1 MSGILVIGSMNM
13 DLVVETDR
21 YPEEGETIIGGKF
34 EQIPG
39 GKGANQALAAAKL
52 GNNVEF
58 IGACGD
64 DSFAPKLKSSL
75 ENGGAEINNI
85 FEIKGV
91 STGVAVITVD
101 SAGNNRIIV
110 SPGANYK
117 LDQQKIEKIKDKIIE
132 AQILLL
138 QLEIPVE
145 TIEKIVEIAAANQTK
160 IILDPA
166 PAQKLSDHILSK
178 IDYLLPN
185 EGELDLLLAGAEA
198 DSRKE
203 KIEILLNKG
212 VKNIIVTE
220 GKKGINYYSQNNE
233 LHLEALKVKAADTTA
248 AGDVFA
254 GAFAASL
261 IAENDLEK
269 SLEFAVQAAAYSV
282 TKRGAQSSIPDK
294 NELSE
299 FLAERSKLNEEKW
312 NN

>member
-1 MSGILVIGSMNM
+1 MNM
-13 DLVVETDR
+13 DLVVETER
-21 YPEEGETIIGGKF
+21 YPEEGETLIGGKF

-52 GNNVEF
+52 GDQVEF

-75 ENGGAEINNI
+75 KAGGAEIDNI

-101 SAGNNRIIV
+101 KKGNNRIIV
-110 SPGANYK
+110 SPGANYE
-117 LDQQKIEKIKDKIIE
+117 LDSEKIEKIKDKIAE
-132 AQILLL
+132 AEIILL
-138 QLEIPVE
+138 QLEIPVD
-145 TIEKIVEIAAANQTK
+145 TIEKIVEIASKNKTK

-166 PAQKLSDHILSK
+166 PAQKLPADILTRV
-178 IDYLLPN
+178 DYLLPN
-185 EGELDLLLAGAEA
+185 EGELDLLLAEAENK
-198 DSRKE
+198 SRAE
-203 KIEILLNKG
+203 KIEALLKMG

-220 GKKGINYYSQNNE
+220 GEKGINYYSQNNK
-233 LHLEALKVKAADTTA
+233 LHLETLKVKAVDTTA

-261 IAENDLEK
+261 IAENNLK
-269 SLEFAVQAAAYSV
+269 KALEFAVQAAAYSV

-294 NELSE
+294 KELNE
-299 FLAERSKLNEEKW
+299 FLAERSK
-312 NN
+312 

>member
-1 MSGILVIGSMNM
+1 MNM

-21 YPEEGETIIGGKF
+21 YPREGETIIGGKF

-52 GNNVEF
+52 GNKVEF

-64 DSFAPKLKSSL
+64 DSFAPRLKASL
-75 ENGGAEINNI
+75 ENGGAKINNI
-85 FEIKGV
+85 FEIEGV

-101 SAGNNRIIV
+101 PEGNNRIIV
-110 SPGANYK
+110 SPGANHE
-117 LDQQKIEKIKDKIIE
+117 LDLKKIEKIKDKIIE
-132 AQILLL
+132 AEIILL
-138 QLEIPVE
+138 QLEIPVK
-145 TIEKIVEIAAANQTK
+145 TIKKIVEIASANNTK

-185 EGELDLLLAGAEA
+185 EGELDLLLADTEAE
-198 DSRKE
+198 SRSD
-203 KIEILLNKG
+203 KINILLNKG

-220 GKKGINYYSQNNE
+220 GEKGVNFYSKQQT
-233 LHLEALKVKAADTTA
+233 LHFDSLKVEAVDTTA

-261 IAENDLEK
+261 IGKNNYKEALD
-269 SLEFAVQAAAYSV
+269 FAVKAAAYSV

-294 NELSE
+294 KELNE
-299 FLAERSKLNEEKW
+299 FLAERST
-312 NN
+312 

>member
-1 MSGILVIGSMNM
+1 M
-13 DLVVETDR
+13 DLVVETER

-52 GNNVEF
+52 GDEIEF

-75 ENGGAEINNI
+75 KAGGAVIDNI

-91 STGVAVITVD
+91 STVVAVITVD
-101 SAGNNRIIV
+101 KKGNNRIIV
-110 SPGANYK
+110 SPGANYQ
-117 LDQQKIEKIKDKIIE
+117 LGPDKIEKVKNKIIE
-132 AQILLL
+132 AEIVLL
-138 QLEIPVE
+138 QLEIPVA
-145 TIEKIVEIAAANQTK
+145 TIEKIVEIASENNTQ

-166 PAQKLSDHILSK
+166 PAQKLSDRILAK
-178 IDYLLPN
+178 VDYLLPN
-185 EGELDLLLAGAEA
+185 EGELDLLLDESESK
-198 DSRKE
+198 SRLE
-203 KIEILLNKG
+203 KIEELLGIG

-220 GKKGINYYSQNNE
+220 GDKGINYYSKGKNM
-233 LHLEALKVKAADTTA
+233 HLDTLPVKAVDTTA

-261 IAENDLEK
+261 MAENRLKEA
-269 SLEFAVQAAAYSV
+269 LEFAVQAAAYSV

-294 NELSE
+294 KELSQ
-299 FLAERSKLNEEKW
+299 FLAERSK
-312 NN
+312 

>member
-1 MSGILVIGSMNM
+1 M
-13 DLVVETDR
+13 DLVVEADR
-21 YPEEGETIIGGKF
+21 YPEAGETIIGGKF

-52 GNNVEF
+52 GDEVEF

-75 ENGGAEINNI
+75 KNGGTRIDSI
-85 FEIKGV
+85 FEIEDV

-101 SAGNNRIIV
+101 PEGNNRIIV
-110 SPGANYK
+110 SPGANYQ
-117 LDQQKIEKIKDKIIE
+117 LDVKKIEKIKDKIIE
-132 AQILLL
+132 AEIILL

-145 TIEKIVEIAAANQTK
+145 TIEKIVGIASANKTK

-166 PAQKLSDHILSK
+166 PAQKLSDYILSK

-185 EGELDLLLAGAEA
+185 EGELDLLLTEAEEK
-198 DSRKE
+198 SRKE
-203 KIEILLNKG
+203 KIEALLDKD

-220 GKKGINYYSQNNE
+220 GERGVNFYNKQQSLN
-233 LHLEALKVKAADTTA
+233 LKSLNVKAVDTTA

-261 IAENDLEK
+261 IAENDLNK
-269 SLEFAVQAAAYSV
+269 NLEFAVQAAAYSV
-282 TKRGAQSSIPDK
+282 TKRGAQSSIPEK
-294 NELSE
+294 EELNQ
-299 FLAERSKLNEEKW
+299 FLADQK
-312 NN
+312 

>member
-1 MSGILVIGSMNM
+1 M
-13 DLVVETDR
+13 DLVVETER
-21 YPEEGETIIGGKF
+21 YPEEGETLIGGKF

-52 GNNVEF
+52 GDQVEF

-75 ENGGAEINNI
+75 KAGGAEIDNI

-101 SAGNNRIIV
+101 KKGNNRIIV

-117 LDQQKIEKIKDKIIE
+117 LDPDKIKKIKDTIAEAEII
-132 AQILLL
+132 LL
-138 QLEIPVE
+138 QLEIPVN
-145 TIEKIVEIAAANQTK
+145 TIEKIVEIASSNKTQ

-166 PAQKLSDHILSK
+166 PAQKLSADILAK
-178 IDYLLPN
+178 VDYLLPN
-185 EGELDLLLAGAEA
+185 EGELDLLLAEA
-198 DSRKE
+198 KSKSRAE
-203 KIEILLNKG
+203 KIGELLKMG

-220 GKKGINYYSQNNE
+220 GEKGINYYSQNKE
-233 LHLEALKVKAADTTA
+233 LHLDTLKVKAVDTTA

-261 IAENDLEK
+261 IAENNLK
-269 SLEFAVQAAAYSV
+269 KALKFAVQAAAYSV

-294 NELSE
+294 EELNE
-299 FLAERSKLNEEKW
+299 FLAERSK
-312 NN
+312 

>member
-1 MSGILVIGSMNM
+1 M
-13 DLVVETDR
+13 DLVVEADR

-52 GNNVEF
+52 GDDVEF

-75 ENGGAEINNI
+75 KNGGAKIDSV
-85 FEIKGV
+85 FEIEGV

-101 SAGNNRIIV
+101 PEGNNRIIV
-110 SPGANYK
+110 SPGANYE
-117 LDQQKIEKIKDKIIE
+117 LDQRKIEKIRDKIVE
-132 AQILLL
+132 AEIILL
-138 QLEIPVE
+138 QLEIPVK
-145 TIEKIVEIAAANQTK
+145 TIEKIVEIASKNNTK
-160 IILDPA
+160 IVLDPA
-166 PAQKLSDHILSK
+166 PAQKLSDHILSR

-185 EGELDLLLAGAEA
+185 EGELDLLLADSEA
-198 DSRKE
+198 KSRSE

-220 GKKGINYYSQNNE
+220 GEKGINFYSRQQR
-233 LHLEALKVKAADTTA
+233 LHIDSIKVKAVDTTA

-261 IAENDLEK
+261 IEK
-269 SLEFAVQAAAYSV
+269 KNIEAALDFAIKAAGYSV

-294 NELSE
+294 KELDE
-299 FLAERSKLNEEKW
+299 FLAERSK
-312 NN
+312 

>member
-1 MSGILVIGSMNM
+1 MAKILVIGSMNM
-13 DLVVETDR
+13 DLVVETER
-21 YPEEGETIIGGKF
+21 YPEEGETLIGGKF

-52 GNNVEF
+52 GDQVEF

-75 ENGGAEINNI
+75 KAGGAKIDNI

-101 SAGNNRIIV
+101 KKGNNRIIV
-110 SPGANYK
+110 SPGANYE
-117 LDQQKIEKIKDKIIE
+117 LDPEKIEKIKDKIAE
-132 AQILLL
+132 AEIILL
-138 QLEIPVE
+138 QLEIPVD
-145 TIEKIVEIAAANQTK
+145 TIEKIVEIASKNKTK

-166 PAQKLSDHILSK
+166 PAQHLSEELLAE

-185 EGELDLLLAGAEA
+185 EGELDLLLPEAENK
-198 DSRKE
+198 SRAE
-203 KIEILLNKG
+203 KIGELLKIG

-220 GKKGINYYSQNNE
+220 GEKGINYYSQNKK
-233 LHLEALKVKAADTTA
+233 LHLETLKVKAVDTTA

-261 IAENDLEK
+261 IAENNLEK
-269 SLEFAVQAAAYSV
+269 ALKFAVQAAAYSV

-294 NELSE
+294 KELNE
-299 FLAERSKLNEEKW
+299 FLAERSK
-312 NN
+312 

>member
-1 MSGILVIGSMNM
+1 MAKILVIGSMNM
-13 DLVVETDR
+13 DLVVETER
-21 YPEEGETIIGGKF
+21 YPEEGETLIGGKF

-52 GNNVEF
+52 GDQVEF

-75 ENGGAEINNI
+75 KAGGAEIDNI

-101 SAGNNRIIV
+101 KKGNNRIIV

-117 LDQQKIEKIKDKIIE
+117 LDPDKIKKIKDTIAEAEII
-132 AQILLL
+132 LL
-138 QLEIPVE
+138 QLEIPVN
-145 TIEKIVEIAAANQTK
+145 TIEKIVEIASSNKTQ

-166 PAQKLSDHILSK
+166 PAQKLSADILAK
-178 IDYLLPN
+178 VDYLLPN
-185 EGELDLLLAGAEA
+185 EGELDLLLAEA
-198 DSRKE
+198 KSKSRAE
-203 KIEILLNKG
+203 KIGELLKMG

-220 GKKGINYYSQNNE
+220 GEKGINYYSQNKE
-233 LHLEALKVKAADTTA
+233 LHLDTLKVKAVDTTA

-261 IAENDLEK
+261 IAENNLK
-269 SLEFAVQAAAYSV
+269 KALKFAVQAAAYSV

-294 NELSE
+294 EELNE
-299 FLAERSKLNEEKW
+299 FLAERSK
-312 NN
+312 

>member
-1 MSGILVIGSMNM
+1 MAKILIIGSMNM
-13 DLVVETDR
+13 DLVVETER

-52 GNNVEF
+52 GDEIEF

-75 ENGGAEINNI
+75 KAGGAVIDNI

-101 SAGNNRIIV
+101 KKGNNRIIV
-110 SPGANYK
+110 SPGANYQ
-117 LDQQKIEKIKDKIIE
+117 LGPDKIEKVKNKIIE
-132 AQILLL
+132 AEIVLL
-138 QLEIPVE
+138 QLEIPVA
-145 TIEKIVEIAAANQTK
+145 TIEKIVEIASENNTQ

-166 PAQKLSDHILSK
+166 PAQKLSDRILAK
-178 IDYLLPN
+178 VDYLLPN
-185 EGELDLLLAGAEA
+185 EGELDLLLDESESK
-198 DSRKE
+198 SRLE
-203 KIEILLNKG
+203 KIEELLGIG

-220 GKKGINYYSQNNE
+220 GDKGINYYSKGKNM
-233 LHLEALKVKAADTTA
+233 HLDTLPVKAVDTTA

-261 IAENDLEK
+261 MAENRLKEA
-269 SLEFAVQAAAYSV
+269 LEFAVQAAAYSV

-294 NELSE
+294 KELSQ
-299 FLAERSKLNEEKW
+299 FLAERSK
-312 NN
+312 

>member
-1 MSGILVIGSMNM
+1 M
-13 DLVVETDR
+13 DLVVETER
-21 YPEEGETIIGGKF
+21 YPQEGETIIGGKF

-52 GNNVEF
+52 GDEVEF

-64 DSFAPKLKSSL
+64 DSFASRLKASL
-75 ENGGAEINNI
+75 KNGGAKIDNI
-85 FEIKGV
+85 FEIEGV

-101 SAGNNRIIV
+101 PEANNRIIV
-110 SPGANYK
+110 SPGANHE
-117 LDQQKIEKIKDKIIE
+117 LDLKKIDKIKDKILE
-132 AQILLL
+132 AEIILL
-138 QLEIPVE
+138 QLEIPLK
-145 TIEKIVEIAAANQTK
+145 TIEKIVEIASANNTK

-185 EGELDLLLAGAEA
+185 EGELDLLLAAAEA
-198 DSRKE
+198 ENRSE

-220 GKKGINYYSQNNE
+220 GEKGVNFYNKEQT
-233 LHLEALKVKAADTTA
+233 LHLDSLKVKAVDTTA

-261 IAENDLEK
+261 IEK
-269 SLEFAVQAAAYSV
+269 NNYQKALDFAVKAAAYSV
-282 TKRGAQSSIPDK
+282 TKRGAQSSIPDQ
-294 NELSE
+294 NELNE
-299 FLAERSKLNEEKW
+299 FLAERSN
-312 NN
+312 

>member
-1 MSGILVIGSMNM
+1 MSEILVIGSMNM
-13 DLVVETDR
+13 DLVVEAER

-39 GKGANQALAAAKL
+39 GKGANQALAASKL
-52 GNNVEF
+52 GDNVEF

-64 DSFAPKLKSSL
+64 DSFASKLKSSL
-75 ENGGAEINNI
+75 KNGGAKIDNI
-85 FEIKGV
+85 FEVKGV

-101 SAGNNRIIV
+101 KKGNNRIIV
-110 SPGANYK
+110 SPGANYE
-117 LDQQKIEKIKDKIIE
+117 LDPQKIEKIKKRVIE
-132 AQILLL
+132 ADIILL
-138 QLEIPVE
+138 QLEVPVM
-145 TIEKIVEIAAANQTK
+145 TIEKIVEIASANQTK

-166 PAQKLSDHILSK
+166 PAQKLSDQILSK

-185 EGELDLLLAGAEA
+185 EGELDLLLAETEA
-198 DSRKE
+198 KNRME

-220 GKKGINYYSQNNE
+220 GEKGINYYSKNNK
-233 LHLEALKVKAADTTA
+233 LHLDTLTVKAVDTTA

-261 IAENDLEK
+261 MAKNDLRK
-269 SLEFAVQAAAYSV
+269 SMEFAVQAAAYSV

-294 NELSE
+294 NELNK
-299 FLAERSKLNEEKW
+299 FLAERSK
-312 NN
+312 

>member
-1 MSGILVIGSMNM
+1 MNM
-13 DLVVETDR
+13 DLVVETER

-52 GNNVEF
+52 GDQVEF

-64 DSFAPKLKSSL
+64 DSFAPRLKESL
-75 ENGGAEINNI
+75 EAGGAEIDSV
-85 FEIKGV
+85 FEIEGV

-101 SAGNNRIIV
+101 KKGNNRIIV
-110 SPGANYK
+110 SPGANYE
-117 LDQQKIEKIKDKIIE
+117 LDPEKIEKIKDKIAKAEI
-132 AQILLL
+132 ILL
-138 QLEIPVE
+138 QLEIPVN
-145 TIEKIVEIAAANQTK
+145 TIEKIVEIAAKNNTK

-166 PAQKLSDHILSK
+166 PAQQLSEQILAE

-185 EGELDLLLAGAEA
+185 EGELNLLVAEA
-198 DSRKE
+198 ENKSRSE
-203 KIEILLNKG
+203 KIEELLNIG

-220 GKKGINYYSQNNE
+220 GEKGINYYSKNKDF
-233 LHLEALKVKAADTTA
+233 HLESLKVKAVDTTA

-261 IAENDLEK
+261 IAENNLEK
-269 SLEFAVQAAAYSV
+269 AIKFAVQAAAYSV

-294 NELSE
+294 NELNK
-299 FLAERSKLNEEKW
+299 FLAERSN
-312 NN
+312 

>member
-1 MSGILVIGSMNM
+1 LSKILVIGSMNM
-13 DLVVETDR
+13 DLVVETER
-21 YPEEGETIIGGKF
+21 YPEEGETLIGGKF

-52 GNNVEF
+52 GDQVEF

-75 ENGGAEINNI
+75 KAGGAEIDNI

-101 SAGNNRIIV
+101 KKGNNRIIV

-117 LDQQKIEKIKDKIIE
+117 LDPDKIKKIKDTIAEAEII
-132 AQILLL
+132 LL
-138 QLEIPVE
+138 QLEIPVN
-145 TIEKIVEIAAANQTK
+145 TIEKIVEIASSNKTQ

-166 PAQKLSDHILSK
+166 PAQKLSADILAK
-178 IDYLLPN
+178 VDYLLPN
-185 EGELDLLLAGAEA
+185 EGELDLLLAEA
-198 DSRKE
+198 KSKSRAE
-203 KIEILLNKG
+203 KIGELLKMG

-220 GKKGINYYSQNNE
+220 GEKGINYYSQNKE
-233 LHLEALKVKAADTTA
+233 LHLDTLKVKAVDTTA

-261 IAENDLEK
+261 IAENNLK
-269 SLEFAVQAAAYSV
+269 KALKFAVQAAAYSV

-294 NELSE
+294 EELNE
-299 FLAERSKLNEEKW
+299 FLAERSK
-312 NN
+312 